1 MDFNTSHVSINRKKN
16 DYVKREDADF
26 NTSHVSINHAGR
38 MGAPVPEWHFNTS
51 HVSINRSWKQNFDGG
66 YAFQYISCFY

>member
-1 MDFNTSHVSINRKKN
+1 MAKNR
-16 DYVKREDADF
+16 DF

-51 HVSINRSWKQNFDGG
+51 HVSINLLVLRTPKLGVI
-66 YAFQYISCFY
+66 FQYISCFY